1 MKDNRIDVSSTLR
14 WISCVPNLQVIKYS
28 GYVVNGNHFTT
39 KERDDTRT
47 TQNSGVSLIAKTM
60 QFSSAKDKR
69 PIYCDMV
76 FYGVIKEIWELDYVA
91 FRIPLFK
98 CDWVESNNGVYTD
111 KYGFTF
117 VNLSRLGHKEEP
129 FVMASQVQQVFYVNI
144 QSNQSW
150 SRVFSTQPR
159 DYGRDERDDDN
170 SDNIVEQ
177 LTPSK
182 GLNDNIL
189 DPKYNLEDI
198 ENHIRQDGEG
208 IWIDKNS

>member
-1 MKDNRIDVSSTLR
+1 M
-14 WISCVPNLQVIKYS
+14 
-28 GYVVNGNHFTT
+28 
-39 KERDDTRT
+39 
-47 TQNSGVSLIAKTM
+47 
-60 QFSSAKDKR
+60 
-69 PIYCDMV
+69 
-76 FYGVIKEIWELDYVA
+76 
-91 FRIPLFK
+91 
-98 CDWVESNNGVYTD
+98 
-111 KYGFTF
+111 FTF
-117 VNLSRLGHKEEP
+117 VNLSRLGHKEKP

-177 LTPSK
+177 LTPSN

-198 ENHIRQDGEG
+198 ENHIRQDREG